1 MNILYFCKV
10 RNSMTKVLG
19 DRQVKKMVRKTLMP
33 NFTAE
38 LSLSATNL
46 VDGIVAGNFYG
57 SKALAAVGLG
67 SPTIFVFSI
76 IAGLI
81 GTGNSVLCSRS
92 FGQSSKDEASRIFSL
107 SAVWAIVLSII
118 STAVIILADGFIA
131 NIFCGTNDHYIIP
144 DVMDYIKGFSLGAA
158 FIVLRQ
164 LLMPM
169 VNIEGG
175 NRHIHLSSFLILF
188 SDAVFDIIFSAW
200 LDWGTFGLGA
210 ASALSYVFGCLP
222 LIWFFIG
229 KRGGVSIKLRGCFSW
244 ATTCDIFKAGMPMAT
259 KRACSIVAPVLVNRY
274 VLYMA
279 SVGTV
284 AALSVQNSATRF
296 LLCLALALSTTAMLI
311 AGAFYGED
319 DRVQMVSGMK
329 EMFRQT
335 MIWSIGSALVFI
347 VFAHPIAFVFIKD
360 EPDVMS
366 QSIYA
371 IIWYAIGV
379 PFMALNQCAAAFL
392 QATKRINASQMILV
406 AERFLVLV
414 VFVYLLGYLMGE
426 NGVFMAYGLSEAL
439 LTLIIY
445 AIVCFKKK
453 KLITKFEDL
462 VVLPADF
469 GVAAD
474 HYIHDD
480 IQSVEEAV
488 AFSNTA
494 CQFCIDKGVDSNR
507 ANHVALC
514 IRELSESSFTHA
526 LAVKGTSL
534 TVRVFVEQDDGEY
547 QSSGRVVIRLRDD
560 GTPLNLDDRQ
570 QLNKGQA
577 HAVAKEISYHASYG
591 MNNTMVVL

>member
-1 MNILYFCKV
+1 MK
-10 RNSMTKVLG
+10 KVLG

-46 VDGIVAGNFYG
+46 VDGIVAGNIYG

-81 GTGNSVLCSRS
+81 GTGCSVLCSRS

-107 SAVWAIVLSII
+107 SAVWAVVLSIVF
-118 STAVIILADGFIA
+118 TAIIILADGFIA
-131 NIFCGTNDHYIIP
+131 NLFCGTKDHYIIP

-158 FIVLRQ
+158 FIILRQ

-229 KRGGVSIKLRGCFSW
+229 KKKGVSLRLKGCFSW
-244 ATTCDIFKAGMPMAT
+244 ATTYDIFKAGMPMAT

-311 AGAFYGED
+311 ASAFYGEE
-319 DRVQMVSGMK
+319 DRQQMVSGMK

-335 MIWSIGSALVFI
+335 MLWGIGSALVFI
-347 VFAHPIAFVFIKD
+347 VFAHPIALMFIKS
-360 EPDVMS
+360 EPEVMS
-366 QSIYA
+366 QSVYA
-371 IIWYAIGV
+371 IIWYAVGV
-379 PFMALNQCAAAFL
+379 PFMAMNQCAASFL
-392 QATKRINASQMILV
+392 QATKRINISQLILTC
-406 AERFLVLV
+406 ERFVVLV
-414 VFVYLLGYLMGE
+414 VLVYLLGYLMGE
-426 NGVFMAYGLSEAL
+426 DGVFIAYGLSEIL

-445 AIVCFKKK
+445 AVVCIKEK
-453 KLITKFEDL
+453 KLITRFADL

-469 GVAAD
+469 GVDAD
-474 HYIHDD
+474 HYIYESIDT
-480 IQSVEEAV
+480 VEETAT
-488 AFSNTA
+488 FSNTA
-494 CQFCIDKGVDSNR
+494 RQFCISRGIDSER
-507 ANHVALC
+507 ADHVALC
-514 IRELSESSFTHA
+514 VRELSEWTLNHD
-526 LAVKGTSL
+526 LTEKGTSL
-534 TVRVFVEQDDGEY
+534 TVRVFVEQDGK
-547 QSSGRVVIRLRDD
+547 VVIRLRDD
-560 GTPLNLDDRQ
+560 GRPFSFDDRQ
-570 QLNKGQA
+570 HLDSLQT
-577 HAVAKEISYHASYG
+577 HAVAKEINYRAAYG
-591 MNNTMVVL
+591 MNNTTVTFY

>member
-1 MNILYFCKV
+1 
-10 RNSMTKVLG
+10 MTKVLG
-19 DRQVKKMVRKTLMP
+19 DRQVKKIVRKTLMP

-92 FGQSSKDEASRIFSL
+92 FGQSSKDAASRIFSL

-118 STAVIILADGFIA
+118 FTAIIILADGFIA
-131 NIFCGTNDHYIIP
+131 NIFCGTKDHYIIP
-144 DVMDYIKGFSLGAA
+144 DVMDYITGFSLGAV
-158 FIVLRQ
+158 FIILRQ

-210 ASALSYVFGCLP
+210 ASALSYLFGCLP

-229 KRGGVSIKLRGCFSW
+229 KKTGVSLKLKGCFSW
-244 ATTCDIFKAGMPMAT
+244 TTTRDIFKAGMPMAT

-274 VLYMA
+274 VLYVA

-296 LLCLALALSTTAMLI
+296 LLCLALALSTTAMLV
-311 AGAFYGED
+311 AGAFYGEE

-335 MIWSIGSALVFI
+335 MIWGIGSALVFI

-360 EPDVMS
+360 EPEVMS
-366 QSIYA
+366 LSIYA

-379 PFMALNQCAAAFL
+379 PFMALNQCAASFL

-414 VFVYLLGYLMGE
+414 VLVYLLGYLMGE
-426 NGVFMAYGLSEAL
+426 KGVFMAYGLSEAL

-445 AIVCFKKK
+445 VIVCAKEK
-453 KLITKFEDL
+453 KLITSFEDL
-462 VVLPADF
+462 VVLPTDF
-469 GVAAD
+469 GVADD
-474 HYIHDD
+474 HYIYEG

-488 AFSNTA
+488 TFSNTVR
-494 CQFCIDKGVDSNR
+494 QFCISKGVDSER
-507 ANHVALC
+507 ADHAALC
-514 IRELSESSFTHA
+514 IRELSESSLNHN
-526 LAVKGTSL
+526 LSEQDTSL
-534 TVRVFVEQDDGEY
+534 TVRVFVEKD
-547 QSSGRVVIRLRDD
+547 GRVVIRLRDD
-560 GTPLNLDDRQ
+560 GSPLNLAERQ
-570 QLNKGQA
+570 RLNEGQVG
-577 HAVAKEISYHASYG
+577 AVAKEISYHASYG